1 MLSKLSKNKK
11 KVLHAQVLK
20 RIRALK
26 DVQRALK
33 KNIKERPVISA
44 IVHEIVQAGGSALLV
59 GGAVRD
65 LFLGLVPKDIDIEV
79 YGVKIAQIQKILKKF
94 GRLSLVGKSF
104 GVLRIN
110 GLDVDWSL
118 PRADSAGRKPLVQVD
133 PLLDVCMAFSR
144 RDLTINA
151 MGLNLQTGELVDPFD
166 GLRDLKLKI
175 LRTPDKKKFV
185 EDPLRFFRVMQ
196 FVGRF
201 GMKPDKELNSLCA
214 KMDISGVSRER
225 IEEEFKKLFLKAK
238 NPSLGFNWL
247 CSIDR
252 LKDVLPEIYDTIGVV
267 QDPVKHPEGDVYT
280 HIMQVLDGVAGIKN
294 ISDHEKLLFCWA
306 ALAHDLGKKDTS
318 KKWPDGGISAYGHA
332 EFGVSLAKKLLKRI
346 TQDQKLIAGVCKIV
360 KHHMKPGQFI
370 ANKAKPAAYKRLANE
385 LVPEVTLELLGEF
398 ARIDKL
404 ARNPKSH
411 KLLRAGARYELLF
424 ARRARAYAVHKEPES
439 PVLLGRD
446 LLKYVQPGPE
456 LGKILARAYEIQLD
470 EGIRDK
476 KILKKRVL
484 G

>member
-1 MLSKLSKNKK
+1 MKQKENRSCVISAQITKKSLNIVKNF
-11 KVLHAQVLK
+11 L
-20 RIRALK
+20 
-26 DVQRALK
+26 
-33 KNIKERPVISA
+33 IKYPVISA
-44 IVHEIVQAGGSALLV
+44 IVNEITQNGGRVLLI

-65 LFLGLVPKDIDIEV
+65 LFLNLTPKDFDIEV
-79 YGVKIAQIQKILKKF
+79 HGLKIAQIQKILKKH
-94 GRLSLVGKSF
+94 GQLSLVGKSF
-104 GVLRIN
+104 GVIRIE
-110 GLDVDWSL
+110 GLNVDWSV
-118 PRADSAGRKPLVQVD
+118 PRIDSAGRKPLVQIN
-133 PLLDVCMAFSR
+133 PLLDVRMAFSR

-151 MGLNLQTGELVDPFD
+151 MGLNLKTCELVDPFR
-166 GLRDLKLKI
+166 GMRDLKLNI
-175 LRTPDKKKFV
+175 LRTPDKNKFV

-201 GMKPDKELNSLCA
+201 GMKPDEELNSLCA

-225 IEEEFKKLFLKAK
+225 IEEEFKKLFLRSKC
-238 NPSLGFNWL
+238 PSLGFNWL
-247 CSIDR
+247 RSIDR
-252 LKDVLPEIYDTIGVV
+252 LQDVLPEIYDTIGVA

-280 HIMQVLDGVAGIKN
+280 HIMQVLDGIAGIKN
-294 ISDHEKLLFCWA
+294 ISEHEKLLFCWA
-306 ALAHDLGKKDTS
+306 ALVHDLGKKDTS
-318 KKWPDGGISAYGHA
+318 KKWPDGGVSAYGHA
-332 EFGVSLAKKLLKRI
+332 EFGVPLAKKLLKRI

-370 ANKAKPAAYKRLANE
+370 ANKAKPAAYRRLASE
-385 LVPEVTLELLGEF
+385 LAPEVTLELLGKF

-424 ARRARAYAVHKEPES
+424 ARRARAYAVYKEPEK

-484 G
+484 